1 MELLEDL
8 FGFGFDGLDIGGIG
22 AEGFLETFTAIN
34 DIIYYVG
41 MLGLSVF
48 MWVLQARS
56 LSAIA
61 KRRNIRH
68 PWLAWLPIAG
78 SWVLGCISDQYR
90 YVVSGE
96 TQNKR
101 KWLPILSGVF
111 AVLLATSVGYAFV
124 FGFSMLPSWN
134 PTQGMLAA
142 QTGALGFM
150 GLLLLMLG
158 AAVFRTVIYYKA
170 LYDLYA
176 SCEPGKRVLFLLL
189 SIFLGIEA
197 IFIFVCRNKDLGMPP
212 RKPVLPEP
220 PETMVHTPEQE

>member
-1 MELLEDL
+1 MGAQIYIEYLENSL
-8 FGFGFDGLDIGGIG
+8 FWGVYL
-22 AEGFLETFTAIN
+22 
-34 DIIYYVG
+34 IYALVVFALPLATYVLQS
-41 MLGLSVF
+41 LGLYK
-48 MWVLQARS
+48 
-56 LSAIA
+56 IA
-61 KRRNIRH
+61 KNRGIKK

-124 FGFSMLPSWN
+124 FGFSMLPFWN

-142 QTGALGFM
+142 QTGALGFV

-158 AAVFRTVIYYKA
+158 AAVFRTVFYYKA

-220 PETMVHTPEQE
+220 PETMIHTPEQE